1 MRAHPRAGHH
11 MMMDEWTEGLERE
24 HPTRAVSHLLPR
36 SLRCIN
42 QVIPLCDRRPVLSL
56 GHHQHQH
63 HLFLCSLVR
72 GYRCMYVRP

>member
-24 HPTRAVSHLLPR
+24 HPTRALSHSRAP
-36 SLRCIN
+36 SLHCIN

-56 GHHQHQH
+56 GHHHQH